1 MTSLL
6 VDTLFPTIKKVFSD
20 KNNIKKMN
28 DIVNR
33 YVDQNID
40 KLTTTGLVKR
50 TLFTEVEWNKIYSL
64 TGITPNMILPIV
76 NKCPAIKAGT
86 TPGNPFWILLTLII
100 RYMKMNKHEKE
111 MNACVLYLGLSM
123 YPSLHSKYFKYE
135 PNEQIMAYT
144 IHNMSNKYK
153 IKQTGNLLTALND
166 TVVGSD
172 KHYSKE
178 LIRGNDKDIADY
190 ILSAKTRLNGFMK
203 NICDVFMKEHSQKN
217 YLNYENDN
225 EDDEGFQTSDSNSY
239 LITRLT
245 NAVVLKLN
253 VQGPNQ
259 AIVTAAAKMED
270 VSVNALRN
278 TLHKICKDPNSREE
292 MKELISAILYLYLFD
307 GSNEKENINNNKFL
321 LYCMGIYKKANTTD
335 PNIVKIKAILDRWIT
350 VHSPEYKKSNAVG
363 TVNFF
368 RKAMYTFFV
377 FSIQRTQL

>member
-1 MTSLL
+1 
-6 VDTLFPTIKKVFSD
+6 
-20 KNNIKKMN
+20 
-28 DIVNR
+28 
-33 YVDQNID
+33 
-40 KLTTTGLVKR
+40 
-50 TLFTEVEWNKIYSL
+50 
-64 TGITPNMILPIV
+64 
-76 NKCPAIKAGT
+76 
-86 TPGNPFWILLTLII
+86 
-100 RYMKMNKHEKE
+100 
-111 MNACVLYLGLSM
+111 
-123 YPSLHSKYFKYE
+123 
-135 PNEQIMAYT
+135 
-144 IHNMSNKYK
+144 
-153 IKQTGNLLTALND
+153 
-166 TVVGSD
+166 
-172 KHYSKE
+172 
-178 LIRGNDKDIADY
+178 
-190 ILSAKTRLNGFMK
+190 
-203 NICDVFMKEHSQKN
+203 
-217 YLNYENDN
+217 
-225 EDDEGFQTSDSNSY
+225 
-239 LITRLT
+239 LT